1 MTTSR
6 ALGRHTLAD
15 EGDTVIIR
23 CDGAMSHDEAVAIHT
38 LLAEVLAREG
48 RCFALADLSRM
59 TSIAPTAR
67 RYSMEWSKAHRVDAV
82 AMIGASFPLRVLTT
96 VTLEAVR
103 LLRRRAIDL
112 KFVDDESAGR
122 AWIATQRARRDPAA

>member
-6 ALGRHTLAD
+6 ALGRHRIAD
-15 EGDTVIIR
+15 EGDTVVVR
-23 CDGAMSHDEAVAIHT
+23 CDGAMSYEEAVEIHT

-59 TSIAPTAR
+59 TSIAPAGR

-103 LLRRRAIDL
+103 LLRRRTIDL
-112 KFVDDESAGR
+112 KFVDDEAAGR
-122 AWIATQRARRDPAA
+122 AWLAARPREQPAS